1 MKNPDPQNERLLF
14 SVPEVESALES
25 HLLDTLKA
33 LNREIR
39 MTRIRVNQ
47 LLYMR
52 RYLQSNEG
60 WHHFTQKPI
69 DRMEE
74 AQAAAKSE
82 ARGE

>member
-74 AQAAAKSE
+74 AQCE
-82 ARGE
+82 AQGDKQ

>member
-39 MTRIRVNQ
+39 NCGLSIC
-47 LLYMR
+47 
-52 RYLQSNEG
+52 
-60 WHHFTQKPI
+60 
-69 DRMEE
+69 
-74 AQAAAKSE
+74 
-82 ARGE
+82 

>member
-74 AQAAAKSE
+74 AQCAWKGAK
-82 ARGE
+82 